1 MKDREFGVILMV
13 VSVIIIG
20 TVFFFNSVD
29 APPESASEGYVAPVE
44 YVDFD
49 EPMEIS
55 VPITHYDFSDEPPML
70 ITPNMVD

>member
-1 MKDREFGVILMV
+1 MV

-29 APPESASEGYVAPVE
+29 TPPESTGEGYVAPVE

-49 EPMEIS
+49 EPMEII
-55 VPITHYDFSDEPPML
+55 VPVTHYDFSDETPML